1 MEVASVLRVV
11 KVEGPVGFQV
21 VEDEGRVVGP
31 IETYL
36 RFLAAR
42 SFSARTIRSYA
53 YDLLSFWRWL
63 TLAGKD
69 FTTVASDDIL
79 AYVEWQKTVHNP
91 QRPDANVYR
100 IEDGSNGGMSVLTIN
115 RRLAAISGLY
125 AYLFRQD
132 PSQVK
137 RNPIPHAQE
146 SRSWRRA
153 GRTRGLLGHVRSK
166 VSTNGI
172 LLRLPRK
179 LPRPLETQEVER
191 LVGSFRKYRDKAI
204 ALLMLFGG
212 LRSCEVLGLRISDID
227 MGNRSVRV
235 WGKGG
240 QERVVPVD
248 PDTIRAVHRYILH
261 ERPETERTAVFLV
274 LKGPSKGQ
282 PLTAAGLRTIFRYHR
297 ELSEVW
303 MGNPHRLRHTYG
315 TSMAQAGVDVQVLKD
330 LMGHANID
338 STTQYVHFS
347 ADHLRKE
354 YDAAVRQLK
363 GGAAHE

>member
-1 MEVASVLRVV
+1 MAFVLRVV

-21 VEDEGRVVGP
+21 VEDEGRVVEP
-31 IETYL
+31 IEAYL
-36 RFLAAR
+36 RYLTAR
-42 SFSARTIRSYA
+42 AFSARTVRAYA
-53 YDLLSFWRWL
+53 YDFLSFWRWL
-63 TLAGKD
+63 TCVGKD
-69 FTTVASDDIL
+69 FSAVASDDIL
-79 AYVEWQKTVHNP
+79 AYIEWQKSVHNP

-125 AYLFRQD
+125 DYFLRQD
-132 PSQVK
+132 PSPVK
-137 RNPIPHAQE
+137 RNPVPHAQD
-146 SRSWRRA
+146 SRSWRRS

-166 VSTNGI
+166 ATKNGI

-179 LPRPLETQEVER
+179 LPRPLERREVER

-212 LRSCEVLGLRISDID
+212 LRSCEVLGLR
-227 MGNRSVRV
+227 MGDVDLGARRVRV
-235 WGKGG
+235 FGKGG

-248 PDTIRAVHRYILH
+248 SDTTRAVHRYILH
-261 ERPETERTAVFLV
+261 ERPEGNHTELFLV
-274 LKGPSKGQ
+274 LKGPNKGQ

-303 MGNPHRLRHTYG
+303 AGNPHRLRHTYG
-315 TSMAQAGVDVQVLKD
+315 TNMAQAGVDIQALKD
-330 LMGHANID
+330 LMGHASID
-338 STTQYVHFS
+338 STTLYVHFS

-354 YDAAVRQLK
+354 YDAAVCQLK
-363 GGAAHE
+363 GGPVHE